1 MGMAAEAAIAVSL
14 GLNDPGR
21 VRAAVRLA
29 AFARSS
35 RRLPRI
41 RDRALFMAALS
52 MDKKGVRGAPRF
64 VLPAGIGASALGVE
78 VPPALI
84 DRLLGIGT

>member
-1 MGMAAEAAIAVSL
+1 MAAEAAIAVSL
-14 GLNDPGR
+14 GLMTREECGR
-21 VRAAVRLA
+21 LYALLRSLGLPV
-29 AFARSS
+29 AF
-35 RRLPRI
+35 PRI
-41 RDRALFMAALS
+41 RDRVRFMAALS

-84 DRLLGIGT
+84 DRLLCIGT